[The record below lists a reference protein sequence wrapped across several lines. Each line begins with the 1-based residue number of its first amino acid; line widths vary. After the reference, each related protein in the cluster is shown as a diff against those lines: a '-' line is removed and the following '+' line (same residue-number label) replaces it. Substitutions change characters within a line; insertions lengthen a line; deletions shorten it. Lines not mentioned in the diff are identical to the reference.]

1 MISAP
6 LGVNNGGCVL
16 KSRYLCLARLGFVCL
31 TEKLK
36 CSLRNGLR
44 SVNINSENSLTHLN
58 NNLKLTINNVS
69 ISSIYSTNDNRRRK
83 IKIKIE

>member
-44 SVNINSENSLTHLN
+44 SVNVNSENSLTHLN
-58 NNLKLTINNVS
+58 NNLKLTINCVS

-83 IKIKIE
+83 IEIKIE